1 MPKRE
6 RKSRNKAKRRRVDF
20 SGVQAGG
27 RRRIPSGDYPF
38 KIVEISED
46 EGDAG
51 TYWTV
56 VSEVMTG
63 KHKGFKDY
71 NNYSF
76 SSKALWKLR
85 QLLEAC
91 GIDVPESS
99 MNLNPRDVIGLT
111 SGGSV
116 EDDTYKGKTRSKVMD
131 VFSIDELEESDDDDE
146 DEDDDDEDEEDDDEE
161 IDDDEDDEEEEEEEE
176 EPPKKKKKKKRR
188 K

>member
-99 MNLNPRDVIGLT
+99 MNLNPRDLIGLT
-111 SGGSV
+111 FGGSV
-116 EDDTYKGKTRSKVMD
+116 ALSYCRHL
-131 VFSIDELEESDDDDE
+131 LENRKPLSLLRTSSRATIYRFSDDL
-146 DEDDDDEDEEDDDEE
+146 
-161 IDDDEDDEEEEEEEE
+161 
-176 EPPKKKKKKKRR
+176 EPLETQTGILQRMSAAVSTHLLVHKTLIS
-188 K
+188 